1 MLKFLPLLWAN
12 LNRKRLR
19 TSLTLASIIV
29 AFLLFGIIQA
39 LRVALTGTPELA
51 GVDRL
56 VTMHKVSLIQPLP
69 YSYLTRIRAMDGI
82 EVATA
87 LNWFGGVYQDDRNQI
102 AAMIVDAPSF
112 LQVYGEYVL
121 PEAQQQAWLKDRGS
135 AIVGRVLAQR
145 FGWNVG
151 DTVPLRSNI
160 WMRSDGTN
168 IWPLKIAG
176 IYNAENGDNQ
186 GLYLQYE
193 YFNESRALGR
203 DSIGWVVE
211 RVEDPSRSEDIAR
224 RIDAMFANS
233 SAETKTAT
241 EKAFIQ
247 GFANQL
253 GNIGALLTAIASA
266 VFFTML
272 LVTANT
278 MGQSIR
284 ERLNEIAV
292 LKTLGFSDRGVT
304 SLVFAESLL
313 ITASGG
319 ILGLLLA
326 SGAVK
331 ALGAALQQYFPLIGM
346 PPDAWTIGA
355 ALILVLGSL
364 AAALPCY
371 QAARLRIADA
381 LRQV

>member
-19 TSLTLASIIV
+19 TSLTLASIVV
-29 AFLLFGIIQA
+29 AFLLFGLIQA

-69 YSYLTRIRAMDGI
+69 YSYLTRIRALKGI
-82 EVATA
+82 QVATA

-112 LQVYGEYVL
+112 LQVYDEYVL

-135 AIVGRVLAQR
+135 AIVGRALSQR
-145 FGWNVG
+145 FGWSVG
-151 DTVPLRSNI
+151 DTIPLRSNI

-176 IYNAENGDNQ
+176 IYGAENGDTQ
-186 GLYLQYE
+186 SLYLHYE
-193 YFNESRALGR
+193 YFNESRAVGR
-203 DSIGWVVE
+203 DSVGWVVE
-211 RVEDPSRSEDIAR
+211 RVDDPSRSEDIAR
-224 RIDAMFANS
+224 RIDALFANS
-233 SAETKTAT
+233 STETKTAT
-241 EKAFIQ
+241 EKAFVQ
-247 GFANQL
+247 SFANQL

-292 LKTLGFSDRGVT
+292 LKTLGFSDSGV
-304 SLVFAESLL
+304 SAMVFAESLL
-313 ITASGG
+313 ITAAGG
-319 ILGLLLA
+319 VLGLFLA
-326 SGAVK
+326 GGAIQV
-331 ALGAALQQYFPLIGM
+331 LGTALQQYFPLIGM
-346 PPDAWTIGA
+346 PPSAWTIGA
-355 ALILVLGSL
+355 VLILVLGVL

-371 QAARLRIADA
+371 QASRLRIADA